1 MNKKKIIAI
10 IIACVVI
17 VGGIAVGLNSSK
29 ATSVAKKPTQ
39 NPKPTQEEQLY
50 KKEINK
56 NPTIQKQTINKG
68 ALNIYKGA
76 AKVDY
81 TDERTVIYIGTEKL
95 LDVSNKD
102 LFVAE
107 TIISPSNGKSK
118 ITGSEEMNLNEKFLT
133 GKTKYKSM
141 YAFKQKATLGGI
153 DNMYFFINYK
163 APFTVEN
170 KVKDKEH
177 PATCLTTYAKVVSSD
192 GNGIKLDN
200 GQYYNLKKGDILLS
214 FVNEDLNVAY
224 DGTCFDLEKCFPKNT
239 LVKIYKENNE
249 LKDIQKIAVL
259 Y

>member
-1 MNKKKIIAI
+1 MNKKKIAAI

-17 VGGIAVGLNSSK
+17 VGGIAVGLNKSK
-29 ATSVAKKPTQ
+29 DTKAVQNTQEKVEENKENEKPSKQTQ
-39 NPKPTQEEQLY
+39 NLY
-50 KKEINK
+50 KNDI
-56 NPTIQKQTINKG
+56 TV
-68 ALNIYKGA
+68 YKGD

-81 TDERTVIYIGTEKL
+81 TKEKTVIHIGNEKM

-118 ITGSEEMNLNEKFLT
+118 ITGSEEMDLNEKFLT
-133 GKTKYKSM
+133 GKTKYKSV

-163 APFTVEN
+163 TPFTVEN

-224 DGTCFDLEKCFPKNT
+224 DGTCFDLKKCFPKNT